1 MARLKL
7 KTLKEMNEEDLSD
20 KVLEL
25 NADLAKLR
33 SESAKG
39 TLKKETGKIR
49 WIRRDVARIL
59 TLLNERKRKKVN
71 VR

>member
-7 KTLKEMNEEDLSD
+7 KTLKEMNEADLSD

-59 TLLNERKRKKVN
+59 TLLNERKEKKVN
-71 VR
+71 AR

>member
-71 VR
+71 AR

>member
-7 KTLKEMNEEDLSD
+7 KTLKEMNEADLSD

-59 TLLNERKRKKVN
+59 TVLNERKEKK
-71 VR
+71 